1 MGSIATCFD
10 YAQSMH
16 VCIFDHK
23 WVNCNNTLA
32 THIDDTQSMHYALSL
47 EYHKIILIATHID
60 DAQVHALMHPP
71 LNIIVNGWILD
82 LGREGKQAEPVA
94 VLAFVLWI
102 AKQALMLKVCM
113 HLPFEHQNLLPI
125 VTTLWWCSR
134 VYAPS
139 FFLQQHFVSQQSQL
153 LLPSAAALQF
163 DFLSDL
169 HLEKFNSLL
178 MHLNKQ
184 IVRNCQPNQIRPQI
198 KLQCR
203 RTAVSSTS
211 NRLSSRR
218 IVSRSS
224 RLQKLVDGR
233 RLGTC
238 CSRNPQKR
246 SRKKSFGK
254 KIFEKQK
261 ASVISTFSKNHKD
274 EKNIRHSVRIM
285 SALSPTMQNFVVNSP
300 APKLSAASDT
310 SKTPAK
316 TGSSGSQRERERER
330 ERERASAAVIATL
343 QSRIRKV
350 GLSWRSE
357 NMGVGSSARGVEGS
371 GIDPRPVWRQER

>member
-1 MGSIATCFD
+1 
-10 YAQSMH
+10 
-16 VCIFDHK
+16 
-23 WVNCNNTLA
+23 
-32 THIDDTQSMHYALSL
+32 
-47 EYHKIILIATHID
+47 
-60 DAQVHALMHPP
+60 
-71 LNIIVNGWILD
+71 
-82 LGREGKQAEPVA
+82 
-94 VLAFVLWI
+94 
-102 AKQALMLKVCM
+102 
-113 HLPFEHQNLLPI
+113 
-125 VTTLWWCSR
+125 
-134 VYAPS
+134 
-139 FFLQQHFVSQQSQL
+139 
-153 LLPSAAALQF
+153 
-163 DFLSDL
+163 
-169 HLEKFNSLL
+169 

-285 SALSPTMQNFVVNSP
+285 SALSPTMQNFFVNSP

-330 ERERASAAVIATL
+330 EL
-343 QSRIRKV
+343 
-350 GLSWRSE
+350 
-357 NMGVGSSARGVEGS
+357 
-371 GIDPRPVWRQER
+371 RQR